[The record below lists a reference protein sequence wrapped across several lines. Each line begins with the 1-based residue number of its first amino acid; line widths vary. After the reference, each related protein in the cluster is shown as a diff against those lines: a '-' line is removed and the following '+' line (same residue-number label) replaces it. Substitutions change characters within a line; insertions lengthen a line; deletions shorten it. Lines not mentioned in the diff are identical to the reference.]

1 MTADTPYH
9 WLARVVADDPDR
21 SCLVDDATEFTYA
34 EVLERVSV
42 RANALRE
49 DIGAWEIV
57 PIRVSIDIDSVI
69 EILAIQHAGGV
80 PLPYGG
86 HRPSLSVSVAPDV
99 AVCLETS
106 GSSGRRKIVPLT
118 FVNVA
123 SSVRSSR
130 SRLGNDA
137 DDCWLISL
145 PLDHVGGLSII
156 WRTLE
161 AGGSA
166 AVCPFDP
173 SGGIIERLRPT
184 VASMVPTMVHRLV
197 EGNPGSLASIGSVL
211 VGGAALALP
220 LWERCM
226 DEDVRLVPTYGLTEA
241 GSQVATAA
249 SGQVK
254 MFAGWAGSPLRDMD
268 VVIVGLDHEPVQPGQ
283 TGLIAIEGPAV
294 FDGYLGEEFRHR
306 RFITNDIGRLDAD
319 NNLYVEGRIDDVIIS
334 GGENVSL
341 GWVAGIL
348 LGLDRVDDVCVVGVE
363 DPQWGTI
370 GCAMV
375 VTENSLASF
384 DKMIESALQPHE
396 RPKRWLVRDVIPKL
410 ANGKHD
416 LAAVRDA
423 FEEEPWT

>member
-9 WLARVVADDPDR
+9 WLAAVASDDPDR
-21 SCLVDDATEFTYA
+21 LCLVDDTTELTYA
-34 EVLERVSV
+34 EVLERVQV
-42 RANALRE
+42 RARILRE
-49 DIGAWEIV
+49 GIAVWEIV
-57 PIRVSIDIDSVI
+57 PTQVAIDIDSVI
-69 EILAIQHAGGV
+69 DIVAIQHAGGV

-86 HRPSLSVSVAPDV
+86 RQPSLHISSAPDV

-106 GSSGRRKIVPLT
+106 GSSGKRKIVPLT
-118 FVNVA
+118 FMNVA

-130 SRLGNDA
+130 SRLGNGG
-137 DDCWLISL
+137 DDRWLVSL

-166 AVCPFDP
+166 AVSAFDP
-173 SGGIIERLRPT
+173 SGVTIDRLRPT
-184 VASMVPTMVHRLV
+184 LASMVPTMVHRLV
-197 EGNPGSLASIGSVL
+197 ESNPGALASIGSVL

-220 LWERCM
+220 LWQRCI
-226 DEDVRLVPTYGLTEA
+226 DEGVHLVPTYGLTEA

-249 SGQVK
+249 PNGVE
-254 MFAGWAGSPLRDMD
+254 MLAGWAGTPLRDMD

-294 FDGYLGEEFRHR
+294 FDGYLREDFRHG
-306 RFITNDIGRLDAD
+306 RFITNDIGRLDAE

-348 LGLDRVDDVCVVGVE
+348 GGLDGVDDVCVVGVE
-363 DPQWGTI
+363 DPEWGTI

-375 VTENSLASF
+375 VSEDGLEAFGTMVEG
-384 DKMIESALQPHE
+384 ALQPHE
-396 RPKRWLVRDVIPKL
+396 RPKRWLEREVIPKL

-416 LAAVRDA
+416 LAAVRET

>member
-9 WLARVVADDPDR
+9 WLAGVAADDPDR
-21 SCLVDDATEFTYA
+21 LCLVDDTTELTYG
-34 EVLERVSV
+34 EVLERVQV
-42 RANALRE
+42 RAKAMRG
-49 DIGAWEIV
+49 DISAWEIV
-57 PIRVSIDIDSVI
+57 PTPVAIDIDSVI
-69 EILAIQHAGGV
+69 DILAIQHTGDV
-80 PLPYGG
+80 PLPYVG
-86 HRPSLSVSVAPDV
+86 HRPSLHISSAPDV

-118 FVNVA
+118 FTNVA

-130 SRLGNDA
+130 SRLGNGA
-137 DDCWLISL
+137 DDRWLVNL

-166 AVCPFDP
+166 AVSPFDS
-173 SGGIIERLRPT
+173 SGAIIERLNPT
-184 VASMVPTMVHRLV
+184 LASMVPTMVHRLV
-197 EGNPGSLASIGSVL
+197 ESNPGALASIGSVL
-211 VGGAALALP
+211 IGGAALALP

-226 DEDVRLVPTYGLTEA
+226 DEGVRLVPTYGLTEA

-249 SGQVK
+249 PGEVK
-254 MFAGWAGSPLRDMD
+254 MLAGWAGTPLRDMD

-294 FDGYLGEEFRHR
+294 FDGYLGEEFRR
-306 RFITNDIGRLDAD
+306 GRFITNDIGHLDAE

-348 LGLDRVDDVCVVGVE
+348 RGLTGVDDVCVVGIE
-363 DPQWGTI
+363 DLEWGTV

-375 VTENSLASF
+375 VSEYGLESLG
-384 DKMIESALQPHE
+384 MMVEGALQPHE
-396 RPKRWLVRDVIPKL
+396 RPKRWLEREVIPKL

-416 LAAVRDA
+416 LAAVREA
-423 FEEEPWT
+423 FEEELWT